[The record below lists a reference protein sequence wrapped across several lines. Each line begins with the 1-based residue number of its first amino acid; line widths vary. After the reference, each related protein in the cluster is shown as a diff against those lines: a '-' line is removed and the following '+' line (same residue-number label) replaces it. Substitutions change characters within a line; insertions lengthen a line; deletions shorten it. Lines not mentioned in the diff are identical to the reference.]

1 MQSRRDGLA
10 DDAIIRARAPV
21 HAVISVASEFIIRS
35 VFVRRPH
42 APVAAWK
49 AGARTLLVAQTT
61 WPVLPTSWERDA
73 AGQLRGRRLRSIGL
87 SAG

>member
-35 VFVRRPH
+35 V
-42 APVAAWK
+42 
-49 AGARTLLVAQTT
+49 
-61 WPVLPTSWERDA
+61 DA